1 MAQLQNRP
9 LVEILMTDLVENS
22 GRIGNS
28 ATVWK
33 IIRKCWEMQETQR
46 ADCRITMS
54 EMGIQ
59 AILI

>member
-1 MAQLQNRP
+1 MAQLHNRP
-9 LVEILMTDLVENS
+9 LFEMLMTDLVQKS

-33 IIRKCWEMQETQR
+33 IIRKCWEMQETKR

-54 EMGIQ
+54 EMGVQ